1 MNFQK
6 KKVHLT
12 VSADGKTL
20 KITVGDKSSKM
31 RPEVSFFPSRFIRS
45 RTGGAETRSQAS
57 YVFISF
63 ANSDH

>member
-12 VSADGKTL
+12 VSADRKTL
-20 KITVGDKSSKM
+20 KIQSVISQVKLDQKCL
-31 RPEVSFFPSRFIRS
+31 FFPSRFIRS
-45 RTGGAETRSQAS
+45 RTGGAEARSQAS
-57 YVFISF
+57 YIFISF